1 MGCYLSRETNIK
13 SQKKKMKK
21 IQEISEEEI
30 EVKSDSNESELSD
43 EYIESKFILIS
54 SKEKKYKKSL

>member
-13 SQKKKMKK
+13 SQKKKIKK

-43 EYIESKFILIS
+43 EYIESKLIFIS
-54 SKEKKYKKSL
+54 TKEKKYKESL